1 MHLDRPVMRIAL
13 PAIVSNITVPLLGL
27 VDLAIVGH
35 LGATAYIGAISVG
48 GMIFNVIYWF
58 FAFLRMGS
66 GGLTA
71 QAYGRGDRREAAQL
85 MMRSLVIALSFAA
98 VILLL
103 QYPIRQ
109 LALLIM
115 APSEEVSSL
124 VKTYYN
130 ICVWGAPA
138 SLGLFALTGW
148 FIGMQDSRSPMWVAI
163 LQNVTN
169 IVASLFFVY
178 GLKMKVEGVA
188 LGTLIAQWVGFS
200 IAMLICFFRYA
211 EQRGLMRWKGLMNH
225 DDMVRFFSV
234 NRDIF
239 LRTCC
244 IVAVFLFFTSAG
256 AWQSDVV
263 LATNTILMQF
273 YLLFS
278 YIMDG
283 FAYAGEAL
291 GGRFYGAGDRENFH
305 AVVKRLFFWGVSMAI
320 VFSVV
325 YVFGGKLITSLLTND
340 RMVVT
345 AYSEYRL
352 WTWVMPFSGFAAFVW
367 DGIFIG
373 VTASRQMLISSS
385 IATASFFAVY
395 FGLYPS
401 LQNHALWMAF
411 NIFLLAR
418 GVSQTF
424 LYRKL

>member
-1 MHLDRPVMRIAL
+1 MDRQILHIAL

-48 GMIFNVIYWF
+48 GMIFNVMYWI

-66 GGLTA
+66 SGLTA
-71 QAYGRGDRREAAQL
+71 QAFGRGDRKATAQM
-85 MMRSLVIALSFAA
+85 MMRSLVIAVSVAA
-98 VILLL
+98 VILLF
-103 QYPIRQ
+103 QYPLRQ

-115 APSEEVSSL
+115 SPSEEVREL
-124 VKTYYN
+124 VKVYYN

-138 SLGLFALTGW
+138 SLGLFALSGW
-148 FIGMQDSRSPMWVAI
+148 FIGMQDSRSPMFVAI
-163 LQNVTN
+163 LQNITN
-169 IVASLFFVY
+169 ILASLFFVY

-188 LGTLIAQWVGFS
+188 LGTLIAQWAGFL
-200 IAMLICFFRYA
+200 IALLIYFFRYA
-211 EQRGLMRWKGLMNH
+211 EQRRLMEWGGLMNH

-244 IVAVFLFFTSAG
+244 LVAVFLFFTSAG

-291 GGRFYGAGDRENFH
+291 GGKFYGAGDRENFQ
-305 AVVKRLFFWGVSMAI
+305 AVVKRLFRWGIGMA
-320 VFSVV
+320 VAFSVV
-325 YVFGGKLITSLLTND
+325 YVLGSGLITSLLTD
-340 RMVVT
+340 DQSVV
-345 AYSEYRL
+345 AASADYRL
-352 WTWVMPFSGFAAFVW
+352 WTWVMPFAGFAAFVW

-385 IATASFFAVY
+385 IATASFFTVY
-395 FGLYPS
+395 YSLFPS
-401 LQNHALWMAF
+401 MHNHALWLAF
-411 NIFLLAR
+411 IVFLLAR
-418 GVSQTF
+418 GISQTF